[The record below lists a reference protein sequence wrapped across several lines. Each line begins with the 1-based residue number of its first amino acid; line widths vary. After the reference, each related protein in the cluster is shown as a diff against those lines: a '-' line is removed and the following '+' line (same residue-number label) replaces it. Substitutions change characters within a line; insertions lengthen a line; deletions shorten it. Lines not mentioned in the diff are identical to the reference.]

1 MGVKTEELTIKEL
14 KHYISHLERTLAYYN
29 KAEIHCLTTEDF
41 KKAVA
46 TIRGA

>member
-1 MGVKTEELTIKEL
+1 MGVKTEELTMVEL

-29 KAEIHCLTTEDF
+29 KAEIQGLTTEDF

-46 TIRGA
+46 SIN